1 MPGRRPPCA
10 WNEKSRILP
19 CLVRL
24 GLMGRSSSLL
34 VSFSFNLF
42 QGGESL
48 DIMTTHMAVVEKHEE
63 MTEQDPGPGPGPSL
77 ARDWL
82 GIFRADLLL

>member
-1 MPGRRPPCA
+1 
-10 WNEKSRILP
+10 
-19 CLVRL
+19 
-24 GLMGRSSSLL
+24 MGAELI
-34 VSFSFNLF
+34 VSFLFFSFNS
-42 QGGESL
+42 SL
-48 DIMTTHMAVVEKHEE
+48 PRWRERSLEHSRRRKWLQLRKHEE